1 LKAYL
6 FKYKHLGGD
15 SVYSIW
21 KIASSKDVAFKFAF
35 GKSPKKNE
43 KIFKNKRGLS
53 VEILDTEEY
62 EVSDVFRIS
71 KLPQEEHSQGVSDNA
86 EWML

>member
-1 LKAYL
+1 M
-6 FKYKHLGGD
+6 
-15 SVYSIW
+15 YSIW

-53 VEILDTEEY
+53 IEILDTEEY
-62 EVSDVFRIS
+62 EVSDVFTIS